1 MLKSIDSDEVLVAAA
16 LAGSEQAWE
25 SLVLRYETRIY
36 NQALRLSGNPADA
49 LDLVQEVFL
58 AVFRNLPR
66 FRGESKFSSWVFRIV
81 HNKSVD
87 RVRRWQPPIQ
97 QARSESEESEE
108 VEANWPA
115 ASEHEP
121 DTQFAQQQLNY
132 GLQALLAELPLEQ
145 RLVIELKIFQSL
157 TFEEI
162 AMLQQVSDNTVKT
175 RFYAALKRLQ
185 TLQQQAN
192 RSESDYDL
200 S

>member
-36 NQALRLSGNPADA
+36 NKALRLSGNPADA

-87 RVRRWQPPIQ
+87 RVRRWQPRIQ

>member
-87 RVRRWQPPIQ
+87 RVRRWQPRIQ

>member
-1 MLKSIDSDEVLVAAA
+1 MLKSVDSDEVLVAAA

-97 QARSESEESEE
+97 QAWSESEESEE

-121 DTQFAQQQLNY
+121 DTQFAQQQLNF

>member
-1 MLKSIDSDEVLVAAA
+1 
-16 LAGSEQAWE
+16 
-25 SLVLRYETRIY
+25 
-36 NQALRLSGNPADA
+36 
-49 LDLVQEVFL
+49 
-58 AVFRNLPR
+58 
-66 FRGESKFSSWVFRIV
+66 
-81 HNKSVD
+81 
-87 RVRRWQPPIQ
+87 VRRWQPRIQ